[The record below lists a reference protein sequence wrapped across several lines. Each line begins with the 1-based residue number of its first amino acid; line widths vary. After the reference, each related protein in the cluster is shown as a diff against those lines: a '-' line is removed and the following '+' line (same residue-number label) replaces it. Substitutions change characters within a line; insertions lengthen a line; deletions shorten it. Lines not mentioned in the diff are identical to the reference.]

1 MTDDASQQTTYC
13 CTLDVKKRMTLC
25 RETRAG
31 NTEHVTLLLA
41 SPGIDVN
48 KEDETGAS
56 PLRHATWNGHE
67 ECVKLLLAAAG
78 IYVNIENNS
87 GLTPLQIAELCEFEE
102 CDNLLFAARCR
113 KY

>member
-13 CTLDVKKRMTLC
+13 CTLDDKKRMTLC
-25 RETRAG
+25 HETRAE

-56 PLRHATWNGHE
+56 PLHCVAYEGHS

-78 IYVNIENNS
+78 IDINKADKN
-87 GLTPLQIAELCEFEE
+87 GHTPLYRATQSANFKCAELIRT
-102 CDNLLFAARCR
+102 AGG
-113 KY
+113 K

>member
-13 CTLDVKKRMTLC
+13 CTLDDKKRMTLC

-48 KEDETGAS
+48 
-56 PLRHATWNGHE
+56 
-67 ECVKLLLAAAG
+67 
-78 IYVNIENNS
+78 IENNS
-87 GLTPLQIAELCEFEE
+87 GLTPLQIAELCKFEE
-102 CDNLLFAARCR
+102 CNNLLFAARCR